1 MYLEIQ
7 RNDIKDV
14 SNKDALASLLGRL
27 GFDIDRE
34 PLSPAA
40 YNLGSVETSI
50 SHFERIASLRDGALE
65 LPVYLVEI
73 QGLSIRKDHRTQIAK
88 AIQRR
93 GLHSL
98 LILTNDYEILEF
110 LFLMFRADVVQHDQE
125 GNQVYIGGVPRSF
138 QIKRSALDDV
148 SFRLLQM
155 LRRHEGEDVTSY
167 ADRLYT
173 IYETAYWS
181 KEYFN
186 NRSLFSDYYLE
197 YRLPEETAWRETR
210 DGARSR
216 TFGRTFTNF
225 CRLYDEAR
233 ETCQGKPV
241 GVLQQ
246 ALIRPTLELL
256 GFDVEEKPASGP
268 SHPPFYLLYRKD
280 AAGNRITPAVAFCLT
295 YEWERDLDRPQGE
308 FDPLYDIEQ
317 DPERRLD
324 NPGAAVVSLFE
335 QSDET
340 GEIPWGILTNG
351 VQWRL
356 YSAQAHSRSTNY
368 LEVYPD
374 EIARMQPLDPT
385 EAFRYFWF
393 LFRAAS
399 FRPAV
404 TTLDEQDTIT
414 LEKIFRESGL
424 YAHTLEEQLKNRIF
438 EEVFPHLAQ
447 GFLEY
452 GKQHGL
458 YPAQPETLPA
468 HQQEQIL
475 KAIFDGTLTF
485 LYRLLFLFYA
495 ESRQLLP
502 IEKPNDETTEETNYY
517 RLSINKLKLSIASV
531 AGIQEEKAS
540 GAIRA
545 YYDDHSTEM
554 YERLQELFK
563 AIDKGSVE
571 LNVPLYNG
579 GLFLTNSDEAGTPA
593 EAEVVRFLNTR
604 KIPDRYLA
612 LGLDRLARVEDEK
625 AAKLIPV
632 DYKTLGV
639 RQLGSIYEGLLEFSL
654 QLATQPMVVVREGN
668 EHKQK
673 ELLISLE
680 EARRTHK
687 HPIQLRPGTSQVI
700 YRPGEV
706 YLIND
711 KRERKTSGS
720 YYTPDYVVKYI
731 AEETVGKLL
740 DDKLN
745 QLLPRFRELQLELR
759 HQREIMRELSPE
771 TQNEAKAEEAAYQL
785 PEAQAL
791 IEDFFDFKVL
801 DPSMGSGHF
810 LVEAVD
816 LITDRMVKYLDRFAW
831 NPVMHH
837 LQKMRKDIRDE
848 VERQGVKIDETKLT
862 DINLLKRQ
870 VLKRCIYGV
879 DINPM
884 AVELAKV
891 SLWLDSF
898 TLGAPL
904 SFLDHH
910 LRCGNSLM
918 GAWLEQAQSD
928 ITGTP
933 TSVAQQSLFYSTFEW
948 KNDIPEATR
957 NALAVAHLSDVTKEQ
972 VQQSKAKHKD
982 AEHALLPFK
991 RQMHVYLSRWS
1002 LNKSDSQGQK
1012 AKKENEK
1019 QDVALDFLRNAVSKE
1034 WSRDNTLT
1042 LLDKEQ
1048 EQVVKNALTDAQ
1060 EHRFFH
1066 WELEFPEAFFE
1077 ISQENGKQKARF
1089 KQDGGFDVVI
1099 GNPPYVR
1106 QERLGSLKEVLK
1118 HLYSVYTGTADL
1130 STYFIELGHLLLH
1143 QNGRFGMI
1151 TSNKFM
1157 RANYGTEIRAYLAN
1171 DPVCI
1176 DKLIDFGDLPVFGDA
1191 TTYPLILL
1199 TRKAKRTGTPTTY
1212 TRVTQAQ
1219 FDQLPKLSLNTV
1231 LEGSLVELPED
1242 ALKGAHWSLANKD
1255 GESILQKIKACS
1267 VPLKDIVGEKLRRG
1281 VLTGC
1286 NDAFVINQETR
1297 DRLIAQDPTSAEI
1310 IKPLLA
1316 GADIKRYQIEFD
1328 NQYLIFTR
1336 RGINLSKYKAIK
1348 EHLEAFR
1355 ERLEPRPV
1363 DWDTRRYG
1371 EWKGRKPGPYQWYE
1385 IQDTVAY
1392 YAEFE
1397 KPKIIFPDIANICS
1411 FTYSENGEFL
1421 LNTAYIFVSDTVELV
1436 ALLNSSLI
1444 EFFYRHISS
1453 TYRGGYLR
1461 FIAQYINKIPIRKIK
1476 DVTPEADRHAALEE
1490 ARQLYEAYLKREAVE
1505 MDDLLAFIDFY
1516 LSKKPEAAD
1525 VIRDLLAFLA
1535 EQMLVFNKKKQQA
1548 QKDFL
1553 SWLERTL
1560 RIMPDRQGRTGLAS
1574 LAGKD
1579 KLLNYP
1585 GEYQKRDVKLSAEG
1599 LIDTLKKNKARLA
1612 AWPRFASLQGEIIA
1626 EYEKSLET
1634 ILPLKKQL
1642 RRTDA
1647 LIDQIVYRLYGLTDE
1662 EIAVIEAE
1670 TGKGVEE

>member
-1 MYLEIQ
+1 M
-7 RNDIKDV
+7 
-14 SNKDALASLLGRL
+14 
-27 GFDIDRE
+27 
-34 PLSPAA
+34 
-40 YNLGSVETSI
+40 
-50 SHFERIASLRDGALE
+50 
-65 LPVYLVEI
+65 
-73 QGLSIRKDHRTQIAK
+73 
-88 AIQRR
+88 
-93 GLHSL
+93 

-210 DGARSR
+210 EGARSR

-246 ALIRPTLELL
+246 ALIRPILELL
-256 GFDVEEKPASGP
+256 GFDVEEKPASGQ

-280 AAGNRITPAVAFCLT
+280 AAGNRITPAVAFCLA
-295 YEWERDLDRPQGE
+295 YAWERNLDRPQG
-308 FDPLYDIEQ
+308 DLDSLYDVEQ

-531 AGIQEEKAS
+531 AGIQEEKAP
-540 GAIRA
+540 GTIRA

-563 AIDKGSVE
+563 AIDGGSVE

-579 GLFLTNSDEAGTPA
+579 GLFLTKPDEAGTPA
-593 EAEVVRFLNTR
+593 EAEVVRFLNTL

-654 QLATQPMVVVREGN
+654 QLATQPMVVVRERKKR
-668 EHKQK
+668 EQK

-700 YRPGEV
+700 YQPGDI

-731 AEETVGKLL
+731 AEETIGKLL

-745 QLLPRFRELQLELR
+745 QLLPRFRDLQLELR

-918 GAWLEQAQSD
+918 GAWLDQAQSD
-928 ITGTP
+928 ITALAP
-933 TSVAQQSLFYSTFEW
+933 RSLFYSTVEW
-948 KNDIPEATR
+948 KNDIPEATG

-982 AEHALLPFK
+982 AERALLPFK

-1002 LNKSDSQGQK
+1002 RNKSGSKRQK
-1012 AKKENEK
+1012 AKQENKEQN
-1019 QDVALDFLRNAVSKE
+1019 VALDFLRNAVSKE

-1042 LLDKEQ
+1042 LLDEEQ
-1048 EQVVKNALTDAQ
+1048 QQVVANALADAQ
-1060 EHRFFH
+1060 EYRFFH

-1077 ISQENGKQKARF
+1077 ITQENGKQKARF

-1106 QERLGSLKEVLK
+1106 QERLGSLKDVLQ
-1118 HLYSVYTGTADL
+1118 HLYSVYNGTADL

-1157 RANYGTEIRAYLAN
+1157 RANYGKEIRAYLAN
-1171 DPVCI
+1171 DPVYV

-1212 TRVTQAQ
+1212 TKVTRLQ
-1219 FDQLPKLSLNTV
+1219 FNQLPKLSLSTV

-1242 ALKGAHWSLANKD
+1242 ALKSANWSLANKD
-1255 GESILQKIKACS
+1255 GESVLQKIKACS
-1267 VPLKDIVGEKLRRG
+1267 VPLKEYLPNKIYYGIK
-1281 VLTGC
+1281 TGC
-1286 NDAFVINQETR
+1286 NEAFVINQETR
-1297 DRLIAQDPTSAEI
+1297 DRLIAQDPASAEI
-1310 IKPLLA
+1310 IKPLLE
-1316 GADIKRYQIEFD
+1316 GEDINRYEIEFKQ
-1328 NQYLIFTR
+1328 QYLIFTR
-1336 RGINLSKYKAIK
+1336 GEFKLSKYKAIR
-1348 EHLEAFR
+1348 EYLEQFR
-1355 ERLEPRPV
+1355 ERLEPRPR
-1363 DWDTRRYG
+1363 DWDPRKAG
-1371 EWKGRKPGPYQWYE
+1371 KWNGRAPGSYQWFE
-1385 IQDTVAY
+1385 LQSTTAY

-1397 KPKIIFPDIANICS
+1397 KPKIIFPDMANKGS
-1411 FTYSENGEFL
+1411 FTLSTNGEYA
-1421 LNTAYIFVSDTVELV
+1421 LNTAYMICSSSLSLL

-1444 EFFYRHISS
+1444 EFFYRDKAAL
-1453 TYRGGYLR
+1453 YRGGYLR
-1461 FIAQYINKIPIRKIK
+1461 FFAQYINETPIRKIK
-1476 DVTPEADRHAALEE
+1476 DVTPEVERYAALAE
-1490 ARQLYEAYLKREAVE
+1490 ARQLYEAYLKREAIE
-1505 MDDLLAFIDFY
+1505 MDDLLAFVDFH

-1535 EQMLVFNKKKQQA
+1535 EQMLVFNKQKQQA

-1553 SWLERTL
+1553 SWLERTI

-1574 LAGKD
+1574 LAKKD

-1585 GEYQKRDVKLSAEG
+1585 GEYQERDVKLSAEG

-1670 TGKGVEE
+1670 TGKEVEG